1 MFAIRFILLA
11 FLAFYSY
18 SMGREPGGLNAFG
31 EVVAFSAIVF
41 IPALYML
48 PTYEAWSRKHENLTS
63 ITLVN
68 LFLGWTLLGWVCAL
82 IWAFKKQPAPTSSY
96 PMFEPVKKTKQ
107 CQFCAEEI
115 MFAAVKCKH
124 CGSDLKAQ

>member
-18 SMGREPGGLNAFG
+18 SMGQEHGGLNAFG

-48 PTYEAWSRKHENLTS
+48 PSYEAWSRKHENLTS
-63 ITLVN
+63 IALLN

-82 IWAFKKQPAPTSSY
+82 IWAF
-96 PMFEPVKKTKQ
+96 
-107 CQFCAEEI
+107 
-115 MFAAVKCKH
+115 
-124 CGSDLKAQ
+124 